1 MVLSGRLQEVDAGN
15 SGHRQVGDDRVEFP
29 PVQEFKRLFPAR
41 TTLAIE
47 FFASQSL
54 HEQPAYFRVVIDHQ
68 DSSLGVSTHVLVE
81 GNPNSTAAFTDEKH
95 LFRVRCGLLPDVL
108 LAYKLLQYAS

>member
-1 MVLSGRLQEVDAGN
+1 
-15 SGHRQVGDDRVEFP
+15 
-29 PVQEFKRLFPAR
+29 
-41 TTLAIE
+41 
-47 FFASQSL
+47 
-54 HEQPAYFRVVIDHQ
+54 
-68 DSSLGVSTHVLVE
+68 LVE